1 MPPLKP
7 PLPPP
12 SPCQI
17 ITQSLSPN
25 SCSSSTVNLLNET
38 LFPRA
43 AASATAGGKTPSAQL
58 TSKKLVA
65 TRAQQTTSD
74 SSNAPLLSVIDR
86 SRLAIEVINSILRTL
101 SDITKSTVT
110 RLYPPSPSVDKLRT
124 QVAGRLGTKVL
135 QSRSGNSSDSALG
148 STDTIDHL
156 ADCCSI
162 SISFLISMESTE
174 GVPNMQPLQ
183 TENAR
188 LSLSSKLIQLGR
200 FERALNELKKL
211 KWRLQLAMDIGN
223 GIESWLI
230 DAYDTKEEKM
240 AMQKAIG
247 KVLTTSRVG
256 KENAV
261 HVDSKAESEELS
273 TLLEFPHISAS
284 SSAFPLVISFQLGVM
299 RCITGLKRV
308 EVIEVTMIPH

>member
-1 MPPLKP
+1 
-7 PLPPP
+7 
-12 SPCQI
+12 
-17 ITQSLSPN
+17 
-25 SCSSSTVNLLNET
+25 
-38 LFPRA
+38 
-43 AASATAGGKTPSAQL
+43 
-58 TSKKLVA
+58 
-65 TRAQQTTSD
+65 
-74 SSNAPLLSVIDR
+74 
-86 SRLAIEVINSILRTL
+86 
-101 SDITKSTVT
+101 
-110 RLYPPSPSVDKLRT
+110 
-124 QVAGRLGTKVL
+124 
-135 QSRSGNSSDSALG
+135 
-148 STDTIDHL
+148 
-156 ADCCSI
+156 
-162 SISFLISMESTE
+162 
-174 GVPNMQPLQ
+174 MQPLQ